1 LLARQIEP
9 DWVIIDERLARRVAF
24 AMGLPVKGTLGIL
37 LAAVL
42 AGLLSRQEALDD
54 LQRLLARGIR
64 IAPRWQQWFRT
75 ELGGESA
82 EERGEIRP
90 GDLPGISL
98 MPEAPW
104 GRTTYWRDAQMTPAA
119 RARAMSFTNSAWDV
133 KDLALTPLSTSSLS
147 ESRVKSN
154 DNVTGRAIV
163 PAKEIASSNGFCG

>member
-1 LLARQIEP
+1 MKAVVNATPLISLALLGRLSLLNEMFDEVIVPRAVYAEVVQGGAGKPGADALAEADWLNVVSADVSLTIEPLLLGLDAGELEVLLLARQIDP

-75 ELGGESA
+75 ELEGESA
-82 EERGEIRP
+82 E
-90 GDLPGISL
+90 D
-98 MPEAPW
+98 
-104 GRTTYWRDAQMTPAA
+104 
-119 RARAMSFTNSAWDV
+119 RA
-133 KDLALTPLSTSSLS
+133 
-147 ESRVKSN
+147 
-154 DNVTGRAIV
+154 
-163 PAKEIASSNGFCG
+163 

>member
-1 LLARQIEP
+1 MKAVVNATPLISLALLGRLSLLNEMFDEVIVPRAVYAEVVQGGAGKPGADALAEADWLNVVSADVSLTIEPLLLGLDAGELEVLLLARQIEP

-64 IAPRWQQWFRT
+64 IAPRWQQWFWT

-82 EERGEIRP
+82 E
-90 GDLPGISL
+90 D
-98 MPEAPW
+98 
-104 GRTTYWRDAQMTPAA
+104 RT
-119 RARAMSFTNSAWDV
+119 
-133 KDLALTPLSTSSLS
+133 
-147 ESRVKSN
+147 
-154 DNVTGRAIV
+154 
-163 PAKEIASSNGFCG
+163 

>member
-1 LLARQIEP
+1 MKAVVNATPLISLALLGRLSLLNEMFDAVIVPRAVYAEVVQGGAGKPGADALAEADWLNVVSADVSLTIEPLLLGLDAGELEVLLLARQIEP

-82 EERGEIRP
+82 E
-90 GDLPGISL
+90 D
-98 MPEAPW
+98 
-104 GRTTYWRDAQMTPAA
+104 RT
-119 RARAMSFTNSAWDV
+119 
-133 KDLALTPLSTSSLS
+133 
-147 ESRVKSN
+147 
-154 DNVTGRAIV
+154 
-163 PAKEIASSNGFCG
+163 

>member
-1 LLARQIEP
+1 MKVVVNATPLISLALLGRLSLLNEMFDEVIVPQAVYAEVIQGGAGKPGADALAEADWLNVVSADVSLTIEPLLLGLDAGELEVLLLARQIEP

-64 IAPRWQQWFRT
+64 IAPRWQQWFWT

-82 EERGEIRP
+82 A
-90 GDLPGISL
+90 D
-98 MPEAPW
+98 
-104 GRTTYWRDAQMTPAA
+104 RT
-119 RARAMSFTNSAWDV
+119 
-133 KDLALTPLSTSSLS
+133 
-147 ESRVKSN
+147 
-154 DNVTGRAIV
+154 
-163 PAKEIASSNGFCG
+163 